1 MRFLALVL
9 AALSALLIDAGAA
22 AAAAADGPAAI
33 PAYIGRHT
41 STLDDQ
47 REIAQVVADF
57 QAALKTKN
65 IRQLSSLMMSA
76 DIPWASPPPPEGIR
90 KMREMSN
97 PNADG
102 LRAGGFHDFV
112 RFVRESKVPIE
123 ERFYN
128 VKITQ
133 DKHVAWVMFD
143 YEFVEDGKV
152 SNYGVETWQ
161 MMKNVDGKWK
171 IASVWWTTNMLQ

>member
-9 AALSALLIDAGAA
+9 AALSALMMDAAP
-22 AAAAADGPAAI
+22 AAAADSPAAV

-41 STLDDQ
+41 STPEDQ

-57 QAALKTKN
+57 QTALKTKN
-65 IRQLSSLMMSA
+65 IRQLASLMLNA
-76 DIPWASPPPPEGIR
+76 DIPWVSPAPPEGIR
-90 KMREMSN
+90 KMREMRD

-112 RFVRESKVPIE
+112 RFIRDSKVPIE

-152 SNYGVETWQ
+152 WNYGIETWQ
-161 MMKNVDGKWK
+161 MMKNAEGKWK
-171 IASVWWTTNMLQ
+171 IASVWWSTNMME

>member
-1 MRFLALVL
+1 MRFLLT
-9 AALSALLIDAGAA
+9 ALLALLFATATVDAAE
-22 AAAAADGPAAI
+22 P
-33 PAYIGRHT
+33 PAYIGRYT
-41 STLDDQ
+41 TTPEDQ
-47 REIAQVVADF
+47 REIRQVVDDF
-57 QAALKTKN
+57 QTALKKKD
-65 IRQLSSLMMSA
+65 IRQLSALMMNA
-76 DIPWASPPPPEGIR
+76 DIPWVSPPSPEGIR
-90 KMREMSN
+90 KIREAYE

-102 LRAGGFHDFV
+102 LRAGGFRDFAQ
-112 RFVRESKVPIE
+112 FIRETKVPVE

-152 SNYGVETWQ
+152 YNYGIETWQ

-171 IASVWWTTNMLQ
+171 IASVWWTTNLMPQ

>member
-9 AALSALLIDAGAA
+9 AALGALLMDIGP
-22 AAAAADGPAAI
+22 AAAADAQAAI

-41 STLDDQ
+41 STPEDQ

-65 IRQLSSLMMSA
+65 IRQLSSLMMNA

-102 LRAGGFHDFV
+102 LRAGAFHDFV
-112 RFVRESKVPIE
+112 RFVRESKVPLE

-133 DKHVAWVMFD
+133 DKHVAWVMSD
-143 YEFVEDGKV
+143 YEFVADGQV
-152 SNYGVETWQ
+152 SNYGIETWQ

-171 IASVWWTTNMLQ
+171 IASVWWTTNMFG

>member
-1 MRFLALVL
+1 MRFLALAL
-9 AALSALLIDAGAA
+9 AALGALMIDIGP
-22 AAAAADGPAAI
+22 AAAADVATAVP
-33 PAYIGRHT
+33 PYIGRHA
-41 STLDDQ
+41 STPEDQ

-57 QAALKTKN
+57 QTALKTRN
-65 IRQLSSLMMSA
+65 FRQLSSLMLNA
-76 DIPWASPPPPEGIR
+76 DIPWVSPVSPEGIR
-90 KMREMSN
+90 KMRETVN

-112 RFVRESKVPIE
+112 RFVRESKVPVE

-128 VKITQ
+128 VKVTQ

-152 SNYGVETWQ
+152 WNYGIETWQ